1 MTDHHILESLESH
14 PFTQGL
20 TTDQLE
26 VLAGFAEPVSFE
38 AEQTVF
44 RGGERSDY
52 LYLLLSGT
60 MFLELQTPV
69 YAVCIQV
76 LGGGE
81 AFGWSSVV
89 EQRYAAVQVRARQ
102 RCEALRL
109 NRASLLKVCQEDP
122 AIGSTIF
129 RRVAELIAAR
139 LRATEARFIEFCGGV
154 PGAKP
159 SAIAERDR

>member
-1 MTDHHILESLESH
+1 MLDSLESH

-20 TTDQLE
+20 TADQLE
-26 VLAGFAEPVSFE
+26 VLAGLAELVSFE

-60 MFLELQTPV
+60 AFLELQTPV
-69 YAVCIQV
+69 YTVCIQV
-76 LGGGE
+76 LGRGE

-89 EQRYAAVQVRARQ
+89 EQRYAAFQVRARQ

-109 NRASLLKVCQEDP
+109 NGPSLLKACEGDP
-122 AIGSTIF
+122 AIGSIIF
-129 RRVAELIAAR
+129 RRVAELIATR

-154 PGAKP
+154 PGARP
-159 SAIAERDR
+159 SAIGTQ